1 MLASSVKA
9 DLRLGEKCSF
19 DDDRGDEPR
28 NISKLVALHFDDDDG
43 LT

>member
-9 DLRLGEKCSF
+9 DRLGEKWSF

>member
-9 DLRLGEKCSF
+9 DLRLGEKWSF
-19 DDDRGDEPR
+19 DDDRRDEPS

-43 LT
+43 LA